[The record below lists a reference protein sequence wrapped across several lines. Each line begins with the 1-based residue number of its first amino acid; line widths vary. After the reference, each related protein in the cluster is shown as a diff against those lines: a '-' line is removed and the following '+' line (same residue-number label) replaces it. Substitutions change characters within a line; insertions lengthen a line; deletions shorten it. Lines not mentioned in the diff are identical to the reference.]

1 MKKASISD
9 ADATVPLRPST
20 SALRASTSDA
30 EGLVRSPASSRH
42 AAADSRSPWFAS
54 AVANARS
61 SVPMPGRSGPESACS
76 HGAHSRASARSPAAS
91 ARRSGRSGKP

>member
-1 MKKASISD
+1 MSD

-30 EGLVRSPASSRH
+30 EGFERSPASSRQ
-42 AAADSRSPWFAS
+42 ATANSRSPWFVS

-61 SVPMPGRSGPESACS
+61 SVPMPGRSGPDSAYS
-76 HGAHSRASARSPAAS
+76 HGAHSRASTRSPAAN